1 MADERVILHSD
12 MNSFYASVEA
22 MLNPSLK
29 GKAVAVC
36 GATEE
41 RHGIVLAKSELAKK
55 AGVKTGMVNWEAK
68 QRCPGLILVPP
79 QYDQY
84 VKYSRLAHEIYYRYT
99 DLVEPFGM
107 DECWLDVTGSG
118 TYGTGMEIA
127 EKIRTAC
134 REELGL
140 TVSIGVSYNKIFAK
154 LGSDMKKPDAITEIT
169 RADFK
174 EKVWPL
180 AASELIYVGRATE
193 KKLANYGIH
202 TVGELAAI
210 PPDILQGWFGINGLK
225 LWAYAN
231 GADKSRVMHKDFVS
245 PMKSIGHGI
254 TCTADLDDEEE
265 VSRVLLELSQDVGH
279 RLRIHDLCAQGVQI
293 YVRGNDLHGFQFQ
306 CKLPFRTQLPSEIA
320 AAGFRLFQE
329 RYRWGTKVRAVCIRA
344 IDLVPKSEVEQ
355 LNMFVDTARRDR
367 RERLEDAIES
377 LRDRYGK
384 RAITYAALLG
394 NLKMPDDGRHSV
406 KMPGLMY
413 Q

>member
-127 EKIRTAC
+127 EKIRAAC

-140 TVSIGVSYNKIFAK
+140 TVSIGVSFNKIFAK

>member
-22 MLNPSLK
+22 MLDPSLK

-118 TYGTGMEIA
+118 AYGTGIEIA

-140 TVSIGVSYNKIFAK
+140 TVSIGVSFNKIFAK

-279 RLRIHDLCAQGVQI
+279 RLRIHQLCAQGVQI

-344 IDLVPKSEVEQ
+344 IDLVPRSEVEQ

>member
-1 MADERVILHSD
+1 MADDRIILHSD
-12 MNSFYASVEA
+12 MNSFYASVEM
-22 MLNPSLK
+22 MLDPRLK

-84 VKYSRLAHEIYYRYT
+84 LKYSKLAHEIYYRYT

-107 DECWLDVTGSG
+107 DECWLDVTASG
-118 TYGTGMEIA
+118 TYGDGMEIA

-140 TVSIGVSYNKIFAK
+140 TVSIGVSFNKIFAK
-154 LGSDMKKPDAITEIT
+154 LGSDMKKPDAVTQIT

-193 KKLANYGIH
+193 KKLSGYGVH
-202 TVGELAAI
+202 TVGQLAAI
-210 PPDILQGWFGINGLK
+210 PPEILQSWFGINGLK

-231 GADKSRVMHKDFVS
+231 GADKSRVMHKEFVS

-265 VSRVLLELSQDVGH
+265 VHRVLLELSQDVGH
-279 RLRIHDLCAQGVQI
+279 RLRVHNLCAQGVQI
-293 YVRGNDLHGFQFQ
+293 YVRGNDLHGYQFQ

-367 RERLEDAIES
+367 RERLEDAIEA

-384 RAITYAALLG
+384 RAITYATLLG
-394 NLKMPDDGRHSV
+394 DLKMPDDGRHSV

>member
-1 MADERVILHSD
+1 MTDKRVILHSD
-12 MNSFYASVEA
+12 MNSFYASVEM
-22 MLNPSLK
+22 MLDPSLK

-41 RHGIVLAKSELAKK
+41 RHGIVLAKSDLAKK

-68 QRCPGLILVPP
+68 QRCPGLIFVPP

-84 VKYSRLAHEIYYRYT
+84 LKYSKMAHQIYYRYT

-107 DECWLDVTGSG
+107 DECWLDMTGSG
-118 TYGTGMEIA
+118 AFGTGMEIA

-140 TVSIGVSYNKIFAK
+140 TVSIGVSFNKIFAK
-154 LGSDMKKPDAITEIT
+154 LGSDMKKPDAVTQITVDNF
-169 RADFK
+169 R

-193 KKLANYGIH
+193 AKLARYGVH
-202 TVGELAAI
+202 TVGDLAAI
-210 PPDILQGWFGINGLK
+210 PPEILKGWFGINGLK

-231 GADKSRVMHKDFVS
+231 GTDNSRVMHKDFVS
-245 PMKSIGHGI
+245 PVKSIGHGI
-254 TCTADLDDEEE
+254 TCTADLENEEE
-265 VSRVLLELSQDVGH
+265 VHKVLLELAQDVGH
-279 RLRIHDLCAQGVQI
+279 RLRVHDLCAQGVQVS
-293 YVRGNDLHGFQFQ
+293 VRGNDLLGAQFQ

-320 AAGFRLFQE
+320 CAGFRLFKE
-329 RYRWGTKVRAVCIRA
+329 RYRWGTNVRAVCIRA
-344 IDLVPKSEVEQ
+344 IDLVPKSEIEQ
-355 LNMFVDTARRDR
+355 LSIFVDTARRDR
-367 RERLEDAIES
+367 RARLEDAIEG

-384 RAITYAALLG
+384 RAITYATLMG
-394 NLKMPDDGRHSV
+394 DLKMPDDGRHSV